1 MGTMAVT
8 IKRALMLEMRTNDHR
23 DDHLE
28 YLATMPRI
36 FYTKQSNRFGSP
48 QDERPPR
55 SIEGRHLTA

>member
-8 IKRALMLEMRTNDHR
+8 IKRALMVEMRTNDHR

-36 FYTKQSNRFGSP
+36 FYTKQSIGSEVRKTR
-48 QDERPPR
+48 DLLDRLK
-55 SIEGRHLTA
+55 GGT